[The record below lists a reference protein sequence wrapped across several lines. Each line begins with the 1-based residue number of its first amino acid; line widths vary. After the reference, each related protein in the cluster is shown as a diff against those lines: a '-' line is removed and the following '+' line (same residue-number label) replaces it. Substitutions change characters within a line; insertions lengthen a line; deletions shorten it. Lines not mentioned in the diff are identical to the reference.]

1 VTGAAVA
8 VISRDRSGP
17 LRCPTF
23 RRFFAALSIS
33 NVGTFAQ
40 SIAFS
45 VVVLTLA
52 AGAANGALFLGIVAA
67 CRSVPVILLFP
78 LAGSI
83 VDRYDAR
90 RVLVLAHTVFAA
102 QSLVMCVLVA
112 LHRIDLPAAVALAM
126 VAGAASIFEAPARNT
141 WVAELVDADR
151 LVSANGYQSLAVSVP
166 MLVGP
171 LVGSWS
177 IVRFGTSAAFAVNVV
192 ATSVLIVTIARSGAS
207 AARAPRPARPVLS
220 LAGVRAVLRDSREV
234 RLLLLASAIAA
245 LCLRPVDYILPSLAA
260 ALSRLD
266 PVLIGVTESAL
277 GLGYVVGSVV
287 LARMR
292 LGSRRYRTL
301 AALAVGYA
309 ALVAGVGAAR
319 GVPAFLALVLLF
331 GAALS
336 LFSGYLLSLLQ
347 NAVRPE
353 IRGSAMSF
361 AALFAMG
368 LPPGGALVLG
378 WTVRLDGSGAALGA
392 DAALAAALLVALGAA
407 AWYRAPGRSEFFHRR
422 TIR

>member
-1 VTGAAVA
+1 VTG
-8 VISRDRSGP
+8 
-17 LRCPTF
+17 CPTF
-23 RRFFAALSIS
+23 RRFVTALSIS
-33 NVGTFAQ
+33 NVGTFSQ
-40 SIAFS
+40 SVAFN

-90 RVLVLAHTVFAA
+90 RVLMLAHTVFAA

-112 LHRIDLPAAVALAM
+112 LHRIGLPAAVALAM
-126 VAGAASIFEAPARNT
+126 VAGVASIFEAPARNT
-141 WVAELVDADR
+141 WVAELVAADR

-171 LVGSWS
+171 LIGSWA
-177 IVRFGTSAAFAVNVV
+177 IVRFGTPAAFAVNVL
-192 ATSVLIVTIARSGAS
+192 ATAVLIVTIARSGG
-207 AARAPRPARPVLS
+207 AAAERAAGPVRPVLS

-234 RLLLLASAIAA
+234 RLLLIASAIAA
-245 LCLRPVDYILPSLAA
+245 VCLRPVDYILPSLAA
-260 ALSRLD
+260 SLSRLD

-277 GLGYVVGSVV
+277 GLGYVFGSFG

-292 LGSRRYRTL
+292 LGSGRYRTL
-301 AALAVGYA
+301 AALALGYA

-347 NAVRPE
+347 DAVRPQ

-378 WTVRLDGSGAALGA
+378 WGVRLNGSAAALGA
-392 DAALAAALLVALGAA
+392 SSALAAVLLVALGAA
-407 AWYRAPGRSEFFHRR
+407 ALYGVPGRSEFFHRLR
-422 TIR
+422 IP